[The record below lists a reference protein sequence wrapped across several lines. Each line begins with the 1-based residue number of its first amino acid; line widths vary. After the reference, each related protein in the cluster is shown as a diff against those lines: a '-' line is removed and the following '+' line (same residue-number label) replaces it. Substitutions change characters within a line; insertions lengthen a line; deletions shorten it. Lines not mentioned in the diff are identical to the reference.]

1 MLKMPRI
8 PSRQA
13 GRLRGTRTTCRSW
26 PRCFTEDV
34 DFVNVLGSHW
44 KGRSQVKSVHASM
57 HKTQFHSSKW
67 QNRSV
72 STQTV
77 KPDVALVHV
86 EWAVVGDLD
95 PDGTPR
101 QPRTGVFSWLL
112 VEHEGRWLI
121 RSAHNTN
128 VTVLRR
134 P

>member
-1 MLKMPRI
+1 
-8 PSRQA
+8 
-13 GRLRGTRTTCRSW
+13 
-26 PRCFTEDV
+26 
-34 DFVNVLGSHW
+34 
-44 KGRSQVKSVHASM
+44 M

-112 VEHEGRWLI
+112 VEHDGRWLI